1 MDLKREALESLSIGV
16 GGTRAGTIWDVIA
29 GEFALRSEPVICPFS
44 DYSGKIPDED
54 PFDAVDPAPAI
65 GHPLGYDVAAAP
77 GYKPVNHI
85 EAALHCMQIGVPPV
99 APPDALGPLLI
110 PNDPSNPSSCAQVK
124 ATAAQQRRAASGLPA
139 CVSLSEATL
148 AYPISKE
155 KTSATGIPQK
165 YLSKWLTTLSPKDS
179 LYMCT
184 FEGCDR
190 IFKQLAGVY
199 NHLRH
204 LHLGVAVGCYY
215 CSGRW
220 WTSKGWSDHHAREHP
235 LSDPYPSGTFL
246 KSLLVKKAQV
256 FVAAES
262 KAISPTPV
270 VDDLPEDE
278 SLSST
283 SIEEDEEDGVPSV
296 FSSLPRDVSPAVA
309 TTEVSTSS
317 LGDFRGACP
326 HVPTSAIGSGHHKKA
341 LPHRSTCA

>member
-1 MDLKREALESLSIGV
+1 M
-16 GGTRAGTIWDVIA
+16 GGTRAAAIWDVIA
-29 GEFALRSEPVICPFS
+29 GAFALWSELVIHPFS
-44 DYSGKIPDED
+44 DYSGKTPDED

-65 GHPLGYDVAAAP
+65 GRPLGYNVAAAP
-77 GYKPVNHI
+77 GYKPVDHI

-99 APPDALGPLLI
+99 APSDTLGPLLI
-110 PNDPSNPSSCAQVK
+110 HDNPSNPASHAQVK
-124 ATAAQQRRAASGLPA
+124 AMAAQQRRAASGLPA
-139 CVSLSEATL
+139 CISLSEATL

-165 YLSKWLTTLSPKDS
+165 YLSKQLTALSPKDS
-179 LYMCT
+179 LYTCT
-184 FEGCDR
+184 FEGCDH

-199 NHLRH
+199 NHLCC

-215 CSGRW
+215 CSGCW

-235 LSDPYPSGTFL
+235 LSDPYPLGANL
-246 KSLLVKKAQV
+246 ESLLVKKAQV
-256 FVAAES
+256 SVTAES

-296 FSSLPRDVSPAVA
+296 LSSLP
-309 TTEVSTSS
+309 
-317 LGDFRGACP
+317 
-326 HVPTSAIGSGHHKKA
+326 
-341 LPHRSTCA
+341 